1 MYTRYSK
8 CYRKESML
16 QVNFNFC
23 VDVYVLRKR
32 GRGREREREREH
44 QREADIDFEIFKIAL
59 FKFKDI
65 AMGFFNMVSDG
76 RLNVICF
83 TNINYR
89 GSVFRL
95 IKLVY
100 KCIVE

>member
-1 MYTRYSK
+1 MIKLEREEEKACCPQIKEKGKMYTRYSK

-32 GRGREREREREH
+32 GRGREREREH

-65 AMGFFNMVSDG
+65 AMGGFPAGYQIGD
-76 RLNVICF
+76 
-83 TNINYR
+83 
-89 GSVFRL
+89 
-95 IKLVY
+95 
-100 KCIVE
+100 